1 MKIGVFVSVVAGQRG
16 FESNV
21 SGHIQV
27 PLQSIDELRAKGHD
41 VHLITNEFSE
51 DRSLPF
57 CLAKDL
63 DIHFVTDSRN
73 RGGVLERTGKPGEGF
88 SFKGLL
94 RQVSE
99 IKRICKEQQFDVL
112 HLYGYNRTAHLA
124 GGLRLFGLK
133 TPVVVTIFGTFFPEK
148 FSLLTKRL
156 WKRIDAV
163 ITATSFVK
171 NSLEKNGI
179 PTTQIKHGVIRDIQK
194 EYEGPALGVPL
205 RVLFWR
211 DLTVDNGADVV
222 IAAYEKLAP
231 KYPNIQFDFA
241 VRQHWEPIEGI
252 DEIAAKHPNITLY
265 HFPYEEGI
273 TLPKLLLESICVVMP
288 IRKMSIDPQLVIAE
302 TLAAGIP
309 VIATDQRSNPEFII
323 QNETGALVPLGDVEA
338 TTAALDSILSDLD
351 NAARMGRAAKKDI
364 ASRWNWNSYA
374 DELTEVYESVIR

>member
-1 MKIGVFVSVVAGQRG
+1 MKIGVFVSVVAGQKG

-27 PLQSIDELRAKGHD
+27 PLQSIDVLRAKGHD
-41 VHLITNEFSE
+41 VHLITNEFGE

-63 DIHFVTDSRN
+63 NIHFVTDSRN

-88 SFKGLL
+88 SFKRLL

-148 FSLLTKRL
+148 LSLLTKRL

-163 ITATSFVK
+163 VTATSFVK
-171 NSLEKNGI
+171 NNLEKEGI
-179 PTTQIKHGVIRDIQK
+179 ATTQITHGVIRDIVK
-194 EYEGPALGVPL
+194 EYSGPELCAPH

-231 KYPNIQFDFA
+231 KYPDIHFDFA
-241 VRQHWEPIEGI
+241 VRQHWEPIVGI
-252 DEIAAKHPNITLY
+252 DEIAKKHTNITLY
-265 HFPYEEGI
+265 HFPY
-273 TLPKLLLESICVVMP
+273 
-288 IRKMSIDPQLVIAE
+288 
-302 TLAAGIP
+302 
-309 VIATDQRSNPEFII
+309 
-323 QNETGALVPLGDVEA
+323 
-338 TTAALDSILSDLD
+338 
-351 NAARMGRAAKKDI
+351 
-364 ASRWNWNSYA
+364 
-374 DELTEVYESVIR
+374 